1 MAGLAFSPQRI
12 VVALDSSPASRA
24 ALEAAGRL
32 AARLHAELVGLFVE
46 DVNLLRLAKL
56 SLASH
61 YSLSSGS
68 DMRLDT
74 PALESQF
81 RALAERARE
90 ALETLAARL
99 AVHVSFHVA
108 RGSVTTELLS
118 ATAEGDLL
126 ILGRAGHSL
135 VRRERLGGT
144 ARSAAREA
152 PGPVLLLPQGA
163 SLDGPVVVVQESRL
177 GGRVALETAAALAQ
191 ALGEELVVLAAARSE
206 PEAGELAASCRKALA
221 AAGVEGRIRAL
232 ADGERLGGAL
242 AQERT
247 GVLVLGAETS
257 LARDA
262 KLLDDVRCAVL
273 LTREGRLSSSAT

>member
-1 MAGLAFSPQRI
+1 
-12 VVALDSSPASRA
+12 
-24 ALEAAGRL
+24 
-32 AARLHAELVGLFVE
+32 
-46 DVNLLRLAKL
+46 
-56 SLASH
+56 
-61 YSLSSGS
+61 
-68 DMRLDT
+68 MRLDT

-81 RALAERARE
+81 RALAERARSALE
-90 ALETLAARL
+90 ALATRL
-99 AVHVSFHVA
+99 ALHGSFHVA
-108 RGSVTTELLS
+108 RGSVTAELIS

-163 SLDGPVVVVQESRL
+163 SLAGPVVVVQEQVGERA
-177 GGRVALETAAALAQ
+177 ALETAVALAQ

-206 PEAGELAASCRKALA
+206 PEARELADSCRKALD
-221 AAGVEGRIRAL
+221 AAGVEARVRAL
-232 ADGERLGGAL
+232 VDGERLGASL

-247 GVLVLGAETS
+247 GVLVLGAEAS

-262 KLLDDVRCAVL
+262 RLLDEVRCAVL
-273 LTREGRLSSSAT
+273 LTRESGLSSSAT